1 MTGTKPS
8 RRILSLLEMDDESVR
23 KIPKIFYKNFIQKK
37 VEKAAFLSYLEEKEK
52 SKKKMHQL
60 KYNSLHIQCY
70 MTDSS
75 FTHNEIKLLFSLRSN
90 CYPAKMNFKKMHKGD
105 LKCFFIVM
113 NMKPAY
119 IFSKIANQ

>member
-1 MTGTKPS
+1 
-8 RRILSLLEMDDESVR
+8 
-23 KIPKIFYKNFIQKK
+23 
-37 VEKAAFLSYLEEKEK
+37 
-52 SKKKMHQL
+52 MHQL

-105 LKCFFIVM
+105 LKCFFHCDEEETQLH
-113 NMKPAY
+113 
-119 IFSKIANQ
+119 IFENCQPIRRKLKGHTD